1 MPHVKALALQ
11 HARHTAVIFFKAI
24 AAKKRITII
33 DVAAPRML
41 LAHGFLNAIF
51 DAFDRHRVPVDV
63 VSTSE
68 VSVSLTVDSNE
79 SIPALAADLA
89 KLADVKYEGRKAI
102 VCLVGENLRE
112 KPGVAAR
119 VFSELSDVKIRMIS
133 QGASAIN
140 LTFVVE
146 EDAVPDIIRS

>member
-1 MPHVKALALQ
+1 MA
-11 HARHTAVIFFKAI
+11 
-24 AAKKRITII
+24 
-33 DVAAPRML
+33 
-41 LAHGFLNAIF
+41 
-51 DAFDRHRVPVDV
+51 VDV

-112 KPGVAAR
+112 TPGIAAR
-119 VFSELSDVKIRMIS
+119 VFGELSDVKIRMIS
-133 QGASAIN
+133 QGASEIN
-140 LTFVVE
+140 LTFVIE
-146 EDAVPDIIRS
+146 EDEVPQVIRRLHKTFFSDLDPEVFA

>member
-1 MPHVKALALQ
+1 M
-11 HARHTAVIFFKAI
+11 
-24 AAKKRITII
+24 
-33 DVAAPRML
+33 
-41 LAHGFLNAIF
+41 
-51 DAFDRHRVPVDV
+51 
-63 VSTSE
+63 
-68 VSVSLTVDSNE
+68 TVDSNE

-146 EDAVPDIIRS
+146 EDAVPDIIRRLHAAFFSEVDSEIFA